1 MQRLACGFAE
11 DLSPAG
17 ETAGICGVHSGLI
30 VEMLHLIGGKA
41 EKSEVA
47 RVGEVPFMP
56 LLDQGAAV
64 MLLSERLEEH
74 GCRWVLRFC

>member
-1 MQRLACGFAE
+1 MACGFLCRGPE
-11 DLSPAG
+11 PV
-17 ETAGICGVHSGLI
+17 ETAGICGEHSGLS
-30 VEMLHLIGGKA
+30 LIGDKA

-47 RVGEVPFMP
+47 PVGEVPFMP

>member
-1 MQRLACGFAE
+1 
-11 DLSPAG
+11 
-17 ETAGICGVHSGLI
+17 
-30 VEMLHLIGGKA
+30 
-41 EKSEVA
+41 
-47 RVGEVPFMP
+47 VPFMP